1 MFICRPLRI
10 KTLLSTLCCT
20 LMLTGLTAHA
30 SGIYQLKLTNN
41 TAQTIEVSP
50 LTSTVTFPKDSVPV
64 KVPANTEHTI
74 EFNSHNSAAGINFK
88 NEHHNN
94 CNIVIAI
101 AGPIGVRAAHCS
113 AQSGCLQMNCLASIS
128 PTEPKVQVTFH

>member
-1 MFICRPLRI
+1 MFVDRPLRI

-30 SGIYQLKLTNN
+30 TGIYQLKLTNN
-41 TAQTIEVSP
+41 TAQTISVSP

-74 EFNSHNSAAGINFK
+74 ELNPHRSAAGINFK
-88 NEHHNN
+88 NEDHNN

-101 AGPIGVRAAHCS
+101 AGPIGVRDARCS
-113 AQSGCLQMNCLASIS
+113 AQSGCRQMHCNASFS